1 MSVKENDMEITIKG
15 KPEELATLL
24 RNLMVGTPKA
34 IKFNKEGVTLT
45 PYVGELQEVPLEY
58 HTVKGE

>member
-1 MSVKENDMEITIKG
+1 MEITIKG

-24 RNLMVGTPKA
+24 SNLVVGTPQA
-34 IKFNKEGVTLT
+34 IRLTKEGMTLT
-45 PYVGELQEVPLEY
+45 PYVGKVPEVPLEY

>member
-1 MSVKENDMEITIKG
+1 MEITIKG

-24 RNLMVGTPKA
+24 SNLVVGTQQV
-34 IKFNKEGVTLT
+34 IKFAEDGVTFA
-45 PYVGELQEVPLEY
+45 PYVVKVNEVPLKY